1 MIVAV
6 AGRRVDAPDSATQR
20 FPLRN
25 VGLVRDRLRELLRQ
39 HDARALVSSAA
50 CGADLIGQEV
60 ARDLRLRRIVVLPY
74 PIDVFRER
82 SVTDRPG
89 DWGPLYDEI
98 IGGLGRQNGELVELN
113 EPQQSD
119 ASQQAFMAVNKEI
132 LERAEHLVEHIDDGE
147 RMLAVVV
154 WDGASRGPDDLTNHF
169 RREASARG
177 AKVVEVSTTDRPVN
191 AERS

>member
-1 MIVAV
+1 VIVAV

-98 IGGLGRQNGELVELN
+98 IAGLGRENGELVELN
-113 EPQQSD
+113 EPQDSD
-119 ASQQAFMAVNKEI
+119 ASQKAFMAANKAI
-132 LERAEHLVEHIDDGE
+132 LERAERLVDETGE
-147 RMLAVVV
+147 VEGMLAVIL
-154 WDGASRGPDDLTNHF
+154 WDGASRGSDDLTDHF
-169 RREASARG
+169 RSEALARG
-177 AKVVEVSTTDRPVN
+177 AKVAEVSTTD
-191 AERS
+191 